1 MERQPLIG
9 RPSLLFIG
17 MPSSGKTTAGGL
29 ASRLLDMPFVDI
41 DTEIERRC
49 GMTVAEIFSRFGEE
63 HFRRQELLMA
73 RELSGR
79 GGTVI
84 SPGGGIVENPL
95 CMELLSKNAII
106 CRLRRDPALID
117 TTGRPLL
124 SRPGAI
130 EELLRRRG
138 PLYDKYADFTV
149 DNDSTP
155 EECAHRAAAGYLE
168 LAR

>member
-1 MERQPLIG
+1 
-9 RPSLLFIG
+9 
-17 MPSSGKTTAGGL
+17 
-29 ASRLLDMPFVDI
+29 
-41 DTEIERRC
+41 
-49 GMTVAEIFSRFGEE
+49 
-63 HFRRQELLMA
+63 MA

-79 GGTVI
+79 GGMVI
-84 SPGGGIVENPL
+84 SPGGGIVESRL
-95 CMELLSKNAII
+95 CMELLSKNAVI
-106 CRLRRDPALID
+106 CRLRRNPALID

-155 EECAHRAAAGYLE
+155 RECAQRAAAGYLE